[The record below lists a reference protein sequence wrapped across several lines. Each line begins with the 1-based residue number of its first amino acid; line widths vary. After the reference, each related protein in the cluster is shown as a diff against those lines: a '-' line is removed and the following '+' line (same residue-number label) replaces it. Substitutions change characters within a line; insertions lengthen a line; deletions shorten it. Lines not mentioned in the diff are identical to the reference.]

1 MKTLLTKDFLTN
13 EMAFDSGMNA
23 SLETAKFNDYYYAV
37 CDYIREVFYLEPTN
51 EEIEQIIET
60 GVLDTFVCPIT
71 DQSERQYVF
80 KRAMAKQFIFDMVN
94 GRGAMMRD
102 DLQGFNICL
111 DTQSAI
117 KSLGLYQR
125 TFAVV

>member
-13 EMAFDSGMNA
+13 DMAYESKLPA
-23 SLETAKFNDYYYAV
+23 SMETAKFNDYYYAV

-51 EEIEQIIET
+51 EQIEQIIET
-60 GVLDTFVCPIT
+60 GILGVFKCPIT
-71 DQSERQYVF
+71 DKTEREYVF